1 MVYLKDIPLEE
12 AQARFEAALAAA
24 GLWGVLEQEEIPLD
38 ENARGRILA
47 EPVWARL
54 SSPNYHASAMD
65 GLAVVAGSTDGA
77 APQTPVTLTLPD
89 QARYVDTGD
98 PLPPEFDAVIPIED
112 IEALDENGGLTGAL
126 RTPAAIRL
134 RAGVT
139 PWQHV
144 RPMGEDMV
152 ATELVLPAGQQ
163 LRAVDLAA
171 AAACGHT
178 RLAVARRPRVA
189 VLPTGS
195 ELVAIGAP
203 LELGDIIDSN
213 SVLLAAQ
220 VEEWGGQATR
230 CAIVRDDFAA
240 LQAVVRELA
249 AAHDLVLI
257 NAGSSAGAEDF
268 TARVIESLGEVLV
281 HGVAVRPG
289 HPVILGM
296 LDNGER
302 RVPVVGVPG
311 YPVSAALTGEIFVR
325 PLLARWQGQALD
337 EPDTIEAT
345 LTRKLTSPMGDEDYV
360 RVVVG
365 QVGAR
370 RWAAPLGRGAGVI
383 SSLVRADGLVV
394 LGRGVQGAAAGEP
407 VTVRLLRPRATLE
420 QTILV
425 VGSHDLT
432 LDLLAQWLSRHGRR
446 LVSANVGSQGGLV
459 ALQRGE
465 AHLAGSHLLDPET
478 GEYNLSYLP
487 RYAPGVPVRVVG
499 LVRRQQGL
507 IVPPGNPQG
516 LAGLADLARAGL
528 RFVNRQRGAGTRVL
542 LDYELGK
549 LNIDGRAIA
558 GYEREEY
565 THLSVAAAVAAGR
578 ADCGLGVAA
587 AAQALGLDFVPL
599 FSERYDIIVPME
611 FAESELLA
619 PLWGALQDPEL
630 RVEIQRLPGYD
641 VSEMGRLIA
650 EVG

>member
-12 AQARFEAALAAA
+12 AHARFETALAAA
-24 GLWGVLEQEEIPLD
+24 GLWGVLEQEDIALD

-47 EPVWARL
+47 APVWARL

-65 GLAVVAGSTDGA
+65 GFAVLATSTQGA
-77 APQTPVTLTLPD
+77 APQTPVTLALLA

-112 IEALDENGGLTGAL
+112 IEALDEAGQLTGAL
-126 RTPAAIRL
+126 RAPAAIRV

-152 ATELVLPAGQQ
+152 ATELVLPAGQR

-178 RLAVARRPRVA
+178 RLTVARRPRVA

-230 CAIVRDDFAA
+230 CEIVRDDFVA
-240 LQAVVRELA
+240 LQATVRELA
-249 AAHDLVLI
+249 SRHDLVLI

-296 LDNGER
+296 LDSGER

-325 PLLARWQGQALD
+325 PLLARWQGQTLD

-360 RVVVG
+360 RVVLG

-370 RWAAPLGRGAGVI
+370 RLAAPLGRGAGVI

-407 VTVRLLRPRATLE
+407 VKVQLIRSRAALA
-420 QTILV
+420 QTILA

-499 LVRRQQGL
+499 LVQRQQGL
-507 IVPPGNPQG
+507 IVAHGNPQG
-516 LAGLADLARAGL
+516 LMGLADLARPGL

-542 LDYELGK
+542 LDYELGN
-549 LNIDGRAIA
+549 LGIDGRAIS

-599 FSERYDIIVPME
+599 FAERYDIIVPTE

-619 PLWGALQDPEL
+619 PLWGALKDPEL
-630 RVEIQRLPGYD
+630 RAEIQRLPGYD
-641 VSEMGRLIA
+641 VSAMGRLIA

>member
-370 RWAAPLGRGAGVI
+370 RLAAPLGRGAGVI